1 MQQFCIRR
9 LALKSCLCVISA
21 FLSLALFAGVARAQ
35 TETGQITGKVTDPTG
50 ASVPGATVNVKS
62 VDTGRVI
69 TATSTD
75 EGLYTVAAL
84 QPGLYDVTVQAGS
97 FKPVTK
103 RVQVTVGSRVTYDIQ
118 LAISDVAGSVD
129 VVATEGVEVNTQNQ
143 ELSNVVS
150 GTQIRQLP
158 TLTRNPYDLIKLSN
172 NIASDDPGRPV
183 PGAGA
188 SSRGAGFSINGQRA
202 ASTDILLDGV
212 DNTDLYVAAVGQ
224 QIPLDAVSEFRV
236 VTSNFSAEYG
246 RASGG
251 VINVAT
257 RAGTKDF
264 HGALYEFNR
273 ISRLASDGFFNNANN
288 VPRGVFTRNQFGYT
302 LGGPVIFPRFG
313 EGGKAT
319 NKTKKLFFFNSTEW
333 TRVRSA
339 GDVLSVVPTQQL
351 IAASNA
357 NTQAFFNRATLKAT
371 PTGTVYTVGNLR
383 SILNL
388 PATGNAFTALPSAL
402 PAFQLVRFTEP
413 TDLGGGVPQNK
424 YSTVTR
430 VDYNLSS
437 KTFIYGRWARE
448 NEFDFQ
454 GASAFSPYA
463 GFDTPATTLN
473 NSFLISLTHT
483 FSAKLVSE
491 TKLALNRL
499 HSEQPYG
506 DQPIQPGLFLFTG
519 PTGTIAGNPVA
530 FPGYWPY
537 NAASSPAGFGGP
549 QNVGQAYEDLT
560 YTRGRHQFKFG
571 GVVYYI
577 QDNRS
582 FGAFQNA
589 VESLSIV
596 GGNYATALN
605 NLVSGTIGQFQAAI
619 FPQGHFP
626 GQTVSLPVGPPDFT
640 RSNRYNEWAAYFNDS
655 WRVRPRFTLN
665 LGLRYE
671 YYGVQHN
678 KNPNLDSNFYFGA
691 GSTLQEQVANGSVQI
706 AANSPVGG
714 LWKPDKNNFAPRV
727 GFAWDV
733 RGDGKMSLRG
743 GYGMAYE
750 RNFGN
755 VTFNIIQ
762 NPPNYLVLS
771 LSAPTDI
778 PVLPITTSNFG
789 PLSGNTPPTKVIPK
803 GSLRH
808 VRQDIVNAYAHFYSL
823 SFEKEMGTGNLFAVS
838 YSGSAGRKLYS
849 IDGYNLV
856 GAGAVYLG
864 LANPNARINQQFTGI
879 NGRGND
885 GYSNYNSVSV
895 SFDSGNFRHKG
906 VQFTSRYTYAVNKDN
921 LSTTF
926 SESNY
931 NGNLGLT
938 NPYIPSLDYGY
949 SDLDVRHRFVGSVV
963 WDVPFGKQAHG
974 LARTVLGGWQLTSI
988 VNARTGTPFTI
999 YDGTNSNTNSVRL
1012 VPNGPVNV
1020 NVVNDPTQ
1028 AATFTYINLAGQ
1040 PVGAFLNPTCGCADF
1055 GPYPAN
1061 MTKRNQFRGPSN
1073 WNVDM
1078 GIYKNIKFGE
1088 RYSLQLR
1095 GELFNA
1101 FNHANLY
1108 ITPGTLD
1115 VSGGAV
1121 TATKGS
1127 TPNGNLE
1134 RRNVQLAVKFLF

>member
-1 MQQFCIRR
+1 MKKSQLLRSGLRR
-9 LALKSCLCVISA
+9 T
-21 FLSLALFAGVARAQ
+21 SLAVMVSLTFVLFTSISLAQ
-35 TETGQITGKVTDPTG
+35 TETGQITGRVTDPNG
-50 ASVPGATVNVKS
+50 AVVAGANISVKS
-62 VDTGRVI
+62 VDTGREV
-69 TATSTD
+69 TATSGDDGT
-75 EGLYTVAAL
+75 YSVAAL
-84 QPGLYDVTVQAGS
+84 QPGLYDLTVNSGS
-97 FKPVTK
+97 FKPSTK
-103 RVQVTVGSRVTYDIQ
+103 RIQVTVGSRVTVDSQ
-118 LAISDVAGSVD
+118 LTLSEVSGVVD
-129 VVATEGVEVNTQNQ
+129 VTASEGIQVNTQSQ
-143 ELSNVVS
+143 ELSNVVN

-158 TLTRNPYDLIKLSN
+158 TLTRNPYDLIRLSN
-172 NIASDDPGRPV
+172 NVSSDDPGPAV
-183 PGAGA
+183 PGVGAAG
-188 SSRGAGFSINGQRA
+188 RGAGFAINGQRA

-224 QIPLDAVSEFRV
+224 RVPLDAVNEFRV

-257 RAGTKDF
+257 RSGTKDF
-264 HGALYEFNR
+264 HGSAYEFNR
-273 ISRLASDGFFNNANN
+273 ISRLASNGFFNNANGIQ
-288 VPRGVFTRNQFGYT
+288 RGVFTRNQFGYT
-302 LGGPVIFPRFG
+302 FGGPVI
-313 EGGKAT
+313 
-319 NKTKKLFFFNSTEW
+319 KTKKLFFFNSTEW

-339 GDVLSVVPTQQL
+339 GDVLSVVPTPQL

-357 NTQAFFNRATLKAT
+357 NTQAFFSGTTLKAT
-371 PTGTVYTVGNLR
+371 PTGTVYTVGALKN
-383 SILNL
+383 ILSL
-388 PATGNAFTALPSAL
+388 PATGNAFTALPADL

-413 TDLGGGVPQNK
+413 TDLGGGFPQNR

-437 KTFIYGRWARE
+437 KTLIYGRWARE
-448 NEFDFQ
+448 NEFDFK
-454 GASAFSPYA
+454 GAAAFSPYA

-473 NSFLISLTHT
+473 NSFLVSLTHT

-499 HSEQPYG
+499 HAEQPYG

-519 PTGTIAGNPVA
+519 PTGTIGGAGFA

-537 NAASSPAGFGGP
+537 NAANSPAGFGGP

-577 QDNRS
+577 QDNRF
-582 FGAFQNA
+582 FGAYQNA

-596 GGNYATALN
+596 GGNYGTAFDSF
-605 NLVSGTIGQFQAAI
+605 VRGIVQQFQAAI
-619 FPQGHFP
+619 YPQGHFP
-626 GQTVSLPVGPPDFT
+626 GQTVNLPVGPPDFT
-640 RSNRYNEWAAYFNDS
+640 RSNRYREWAVYFNDS
-655 WRVRPRFTLN
+655 WRIRPRFTLN
-665 LGLRYE
+665 LGMRYE

-678 KNPNLDSNFYFGA
+678 KNPNLDSNFYFGS
-691 GSTLQEQVANGSVQI
+691 GSTLQQQIASGSVQI
-706 AANSPVGG
+706 AGNSPVGG
-714 LWKPDKNNFAPRV
+714 LWKPDKNNFAPRL

-771 LSAPTDI
+771 LSAPGDV
-778 PVLPITTSNFG
+778 PVLPITTNNFG
-789 PLSGNTPPTKVIPK
+789 PLSGNTPPTKTIPK

-823 SFEKEMGTGNLFAVS
+823 SFEKQMGTGNLLSVA
-838 YSGSAGRKLYS
+838 YSGSAGRKLYT
-849 IDGYNLV
+849 IDGYNLL
-856 GAGAVYLG
+856 GSGAVYLG
-864 LANPNARINQQFTGI
+864 LANPLARLNQQYTGI

-885 GYSNYNSVSV
+885 GYSNYNSLSV
-895 SFDSGNFRHKG
+895 SFDGSNFRHKG
-906 VQFTSRYTYAVNKDN
+906 VQFTTRYTYAVSKDN

-931 NGNLGLT
+931 NANLGVT
-938 NPYIPSLDYGY
+938 NPFDPSIDYGY

-963 WDVPFGKQAHG
+963 WDLPFGKESHG
-974 LARTVLGGWQLTSI
+974 PAKTLLGGWQLTSI

-999 YDGTNSNTNSVRL
+999 FDGTNSITNSVRL
-1012 VPNGPVNV
+1012 VPTGPITV
-1020 NVVNDPTQ
+1020 NVVPDPTQ
-1028 AATFTYINLAGQ
+1028 AATFTYINLANQ
-1040 PVGAFLNPTCGCADF
+1040 LAGAGSFFNPLCGCADF

-1061 MTKRNQFRGPSN
+1061 MTKRNQFRGPGN
-1073 WNVDM
+1073 WNMDA
-1078 GIYKNIKFGE
+1078 GIYKNIKFSE

-1095 GELFNA
+1095 GELFNV

-1115 VSGGAV
+1115 VSSGAV
-1121 TATKGS
+1121 TATKGL